1 MIAVDTNVL
10 VGAIQTF
17 DLKLPTPARQAV
29 KALGRQGEELVL
41 FPQNLIEFWN
51 VATRPQKVNG
61 LGLTPEQAAR
71 YLDRF
76 QILLRLL
83 PESPEPR

>member
-1 MIAVDTNVL
+1 MIAVDTIVF

-17 DLKLPTPARQAV
+17 DAKLRVTARQAM
-29 KALGRQGEELVL
+29 KDLARQGEELVL

-61 LGLTPEQAAR
+61 LGLTPEQPAR

-76 QILLRLL
+76 
-83 PESPEPR
+83 